1 MAVKELIYEN
11 IRICHVTS
19 VHSWND
25 IRIFQKECVSLANF
39 GYNVHLL
46 VANSPFEGES
56 NGVNVHSCD
65 IGKRSR
71 VERMRKS
78 AQLMKDDAFLLDADL
93 YHLHDPELLPL
104 GKALIKKGKKVI
116 FDAHED
122 AAADLLEKDLFP
134 KPIRGIMSGLYNWY
148 EKNTAKSFSGLI
160 SVSEEITKSFN
171 HPLSETIK
179 NYPVLSLF
187 SKVQK
192 NKDEEDPFI
201 IYAGGLTRVRGIKEI
216 ILSMKYLPDYKLVLA
231 GPFDSDSFKNECTEL
246 EQWNQ
251 VDYVGYIPLE
261 KVYELLSRA
270 SLGFTMLYP
279 TEGHIHSLP
288 IKTFEYMAAGIP
300 VLMTD
305 MPYWREIFGDYG
317 NYANVYDPKE
327 IGQKAKVLL
336 NKEDNSQIQKAK
348 EMVFNKFEWEKEAAK
363 LDRFYQKVL
372 KS

>member
-1 MAVKELIYEN
+1 MKTSV
-11 IRICHVTS
+11 CHITS

-39 GYNVHLL
+39 GYDVHLL
-46 VANSPFEGES
+46 VANSTFEGEAK
-56 NGVNVHSCD
+56 GVNVHNCD
-65 IGKRSR
+65 IGKLSR

-78 AQLMKDDAFLLDADL
+78 AKLMKDKAFLLDADL
-93 YHLHDPELLPL
+93 YHIHDPELLPL
-104 GKALIKKGKKVI
+104 GKALIKKSKKVI

-134 KPIRGIMSGLYNWY
+134 KPVRGIMSGFYNWY
-148 EKNTAKSFSGLI
+148 EKKTIKSFSGLV

-187 SKVQK
+187 SKIQR
-192 NKDEEDPFI
+192 NKDEENPFI

-216 ILSMKYLPDYKLVLA
+216 ISSMEYLPDYKLVLA
-231 GPFDSDSFKNECTEL
+231 GPFDSDSYKKECMEL
-246 EQWNQ
+246 KQWSQ
-251 VDYVGYIPLE
+251 VNYVGYVSLE
-261 KVYELLSRA
+261 RVYELLSGA

-279 TEGHIHSLP
+279 TEGHKHSLP

-327 IGQKAKVLL
+327 IGQKAKALMD
-336 NKEDNSQIQKAK
+336 KEDNGQIQKAK
-348 EMVFNKFEWEKEAAK
+348 EMVFNKFDWEKEAVK
-363 LDRFYQKVL
+363 LDCFYQKVL